1 MTGTVGVSLSR
12 DSVPLNTKSTGQ
24 DTCCLGG
31 VPVSRC
37 PADGVGIYTRS
48 HCIACCLLDSQ
59 DWRARNHDALLAR
72 RRAAYLTREGVHA
85 ATSRLLTAPSLFTR
99 TDDSGRF
106 LSTTATEI
114 TPNLNLAPPDA
125 P

>member
-1 MTGTVGVSLSR
+1 VTR
-12 DSVPLNTKSTGQ
+12 PYRRHA
-24 DTCCLGG
+24 GG
-31 VPVSRC
+31 PVRVCSRC
-37 PADGVGIYTRS
+37 HEPLPLAAFRLDSRGYTRS